1 MRLLMTFPDEGSR
14 TWSDELA
21 AQGGQLMVCS
31 GPAEVL
37 AAAQQFK
44 PDVVLLHDSQ
54 PLEELTALIAG
65 IQAKGARVCVLV
77 AESYTM
83 DALARATQS
92 RADSLL
98 VRPVHLDHVMRLVNQ
113 ERKAPP
119 TKESEKPRSAT
130 VELVGDTIQMRE
142 VCRRIATA
150 AGSSASVLIT
160 GETGV
165 GKELVAEA
173 LHRLSP
179 RRDKPFIAVSCAAL
193 PDTLVESE
201 IFGHERGAFTGATEM
216 RRGRFEL
223 ADGGTLF
230 LDEVGELKEAM
241 QVKLLRVL
249 QEQVFER
256 VGGTKSIGVD
266 VRVVAA
272 TNRTLTDDIA
282 QKKFRADLFYRL
294 NVLNIHVPPLRERQ
308 GDIMPLWRHLVQRA
322 ATREGRSEAPATAP
336 RVAGV
341 LLQHHWPGNIR
352 ELDNVAQ
359 HAVTMAVHGT
369 ITLQHLPAYLK
380 GERRSP
386 VKAQGLAFLGMSMEE
401 LERAAVIGTFEFTGS
416 AKATAEVLGVSIRK
430 VHYRLKQYRA
440 EGWTATE
447 QDASGHASATAA
459 DGTAANPLP
468 RRSALRKTRVLLAE
482 DDDELRWALEE
493 ILTDEG
499 YDVMAVRSGAALL
512 EQLRGA
518 VQMKQEG
525 RPYDVIVSDLR
536 MPGSTGLD
544 VLASSRAEG
553 SQIPMILMSAFGDD
567 ETRAKAMEFG
577 ASAFIGKPL
586 KLEELHAALHA
597 ATSNIGAAAL
607 MPRIAPAAGT

>member
-1 MRLLMTFPDEGSR
+1 MRVLMTFADEGSR
-14 TWSDELA
+14 TWAQELA
-21 AQGGQLMVCS
+21 QQGGELFECT
-31 GPAEVL
+31 GPSEVL
-37 AAAQQFK
+37 AAAHEHK
-44 PDVVLLHDSQ
+44 PDVVLLQDGHSL
-54 PLEELTALIAG
+54 PELTEMVAALK
-65 IQAKGARVCVLV
+65 AKSSCMCVLV
-77 AESYTM
+77 GESYTM

-92 RADSLL
+92 RADALL
-98 VRPVHLDHVMRLVNQ
+98 VRPVHLDQVTRLVNQ
-113 ERKAPP
+113 ERKGHAP
-119 TKESEKPRSAT
+119 KGADAPRSAS

-150 AGSSASVLIT
+150 AGSNASVLIT

-179 RRDKPFIAVSCAAL
+179 RRDKPFVAVSCAAL
-193 PDTLVESE
+193 PETLVESE

-249 QEQVFER
+249 QERVFER
-256 VGGTKSIGVD
+256 VGGTRSVSVD

-272 TNRTLTDDIA
+272 TNRLLTEDIA

-308 GDIMPLWRHLVQRA
+308 ADIMPLWRHLVERA
-322 ATREGRSEAPATAP
+322 STGEGRKEAPVTAP

-380 GERRSP
+380 GERRNP
-386 VKAQGLAFLGMSMEE
+386 VTAQGLAFLGMSMQE
-401 LERAAVIGTFEFTGS
+401 LERAAVIGTYEFTGS
-416 AKATAEVLGVSIRK
+416 AKATAEVLGISIRK
-430 VHYRLKQYRA
+430 VHYRLKQYK
-440 EGWTATE
+440 
-447 QDASGHASATAA
+447 ASGWSPEEKDANAPAKA
-459 DGTAANPLP
+459 EDGTDVAARPLP
-468 RRSALRKTRVLLAE
+468 RKSVVRKTRVLLAE

-499 YDVMAVRSGAALL
+499 YDVMAVRSGAALQ

-518 VQMKQEG
+518 LQMRDEG

-567 ETRAKAMEFG
+567 ETRARAMQLG
-577 ASAFIGKPL
+577 AAAFIGKPL
-586 KLEELHAALHA
+586 KLEDLHAALHLA
-597 ATSNIGAAAL
+597 ANGTPSAAL
-607 MPRIAPAAGT
+607 TPR

>member
-1 MRLLMTFPDEGSR
+1 MRLLMTFADDGSR
-14 TWSDELA
+14 TWADELT
-21 AQGGQLMVCS
+21 AQGGALRVCQ
-31 GPAEVL
+31 GPVEGLEV
-37 AAAQQFK
+37 AQDFH

-54 PLEELTALIAG
+54 PLDDLTTLVAAL
-65 IQAKGARVCVLV
+65 KARGPCVCVLV

-83 DALARATQS
+83 DALGRATQS
-92 RADSLL
+92 RADTLL
-98 VRPVHLDHVMRLVNQ
+98 VRPVHLDHVLRLVNR
-113 ERKAPP
+113 ERKGNSPRANDR
-119 TKESEKPRSAT
+119 PRSAT
-130 VELVGDTIQMRE
+130 VELVGDTLQMRE

-179 RRDKPFIAVSCAAL
+179 RRDKPFVAVSCAAL
-193 PDTLVESE
+193 PETLVESE
-201 IFGHERGAFTGATEM
+201 LFGHERGAFTGATEM

-249 QEQVFER
+249 QERVFER
-256 VGGTKSIGVD
+256 VGGTRSVGVD

-272 TNRTLTDDIA
+272 TNRMLTEEIA
-282 QKKFRADLFYRL
+282 QKRFRADLFYRL

-308 GDIMPLWRHLVQRA
+308 GDIMPLWRHLVERA
-322 ATREGRSEAPATAP
+322 ASREGRTDVLTTAP

-369 ITLQHLPAYLK
+369 IALQHLPAYLK

-386 VKAQGLAFLGMSMEE
+386 VTAEGLAFLGMSMEE
-401 LERAAVIGTFEFTGS
+401 LERAALIGTFEFTRS
-416 AKATAEVLGVSIRK
+416 AKATAEVLGISIRK

-440 EGWTATE
+440 EGWNHADHDNSAAPGGLDAAE
-447 QDASGHASATAA
+447 APASGKPTS
-459 DGTAANPLP
+459 
-468 RRSALRKTRVLLAE
+468 RKPPVRMTRVLLAE

-499 YDVMAVRSGAALL
+499 YDVMAVRNGTALM
-512 EQLRGA
+512 EQLGGA
-518 VQMKQEG
+518 LQMRAEG
-525 RPYDVIVSDLR
+525 RPYDVIVSDVR
-536 MPGSTGLD
+536 MPGSNGLD
-544 VLASSRAEG
+544 VLANSRAEG
-553 SQIPMILMSAFGDD
+553 SQIPMILMSAFGDE
-567 ETRAKAMEFG
+567 ETRARAMALG

-586 KLEELHAALHA
+586 KLEDLHAALHSVAQA
-597 ATSNIGAAAL
+597 ASAVPQGA
-607 MPRIAPAAGT
+607 R